1 MKNLFGLLA
10 GLFLLTFASQAQTFR
25 YRAAV
30 EKAPQPGFYRIVLSP
45 PVLGHLNESLSDI
58 RLYDDQEQEV
68 PYLLQREQPLSYHT
82 LFKEYKVVSK
92 ESKPKVGT
100 RLVLQ
105 NAAKSRINNLSLQ
118 IKNANVSKKAKL
130 SGSNDAQN
138 WYVIEDDY
146 QMEAI
151 DNRQETAEVK
161 MLHFPL
167 SDYEYYLLEINDSLS
182 APLNILRA
190 GYYDT
195 YTENG
200 KYTAIP
206 GLSFERKDSSAVRQT
221 YVHVQL
227 SDTSRID
234 KITVRIGTPA
244 YYRRRAQLGQWVEK
258 RSRKGRKQRSF
269 EAIGSIELR
278 SDGENAF
285 YPNGFKT
292 RDFYLIIDN
301 EDNRPLGIEQV
312 EAQQLNTY
320 LISQLET
327 NRNYHVAFSNERV
340 GLPSYDLRYY
350 QDKIPANLAALHVQ
364 SPVDIHSEVNSSS
377 TTVFTN
383 RHIIWLAIGL
393 VLVGLSY
400 MSFQMLK
407 EVGKNKAQ

>member
-1 MKNLFGLLA
+1 MKHVFGLLA
-10 GLFLLTFASQAQTFR
+10 GLLLFTLASQAQTFR

-45 PVLGHLNESLSDI
+45 QVLGHLNESLSDI

-92 ESKPKVGT
+92 EIKPKVGT

-105 NAAKSRINNLSLQ
+105 NATKSRINNLSLQ

-130 SGSNDAQN
+130 SGSNDAQS

-146 QMEAI
+146 RLEAI

-195 YTENG
+195 YAENG
-200 KYTAIP
+200 KYISIP
-206 GLSFERKDSSAVRQT
+206 GLSMEKKDSSATRQT
-221 YVHVQL
+221 YVRVQL
-227 SDTSRID
+227 SDTGRID
-234 KITVRIGTPA
+234 KITVRIGAPA
-244 YYRRRAQLGQWVEK
+244 YYRRWAQLGQWVEK

-269 EAIGSIELR
+269 EAFSSLELR

-285 YPNGFKT
+285 YPSGFKA

-301 EDNRPLGIEQV
+301 EDNRPLSIEQI

-320 LISQLET
+320 LIGQLEA
-327 NRNYHVAFSNERV
+327 NRNYHLAFSNEQV

-350 QDKIPANLAALHVQ
+350 QDKIPTNLTALNVQ
-364 SPVDIHSEVNSSS
+364 LPVSISSAVGASS
-377 TTVFTN
+377 TTLFTN

-393 VLVGLSY
+393 VLVVLSY

-407 EVGKNKAQ
+407 EVGKNKA